1 MKIMNTIELKN
12 DFHNLIDEIEN
23 ENLLI
28 KFYELIQ
35 KKVSSKDG
43 QLWNQ
48 LTVEEQEELL
58 KAEKESEDERNL
70 INWKIIKEKHKKW
83 L

>member
-1 MKIMNTIELKN
+1 MNTIELKN

-35 KKVSSKDG
+35 KKVSSKNG

-48 LTVEEQEELL
+48 LTVEEQDELL

-70 INWKIIKEKHKKW
+70 INWEIIKEKHKKW

>member
-1 MKIMNTIELKN
+1 MDK
-12 DFHNLIDEIEN
+12 IEN

-28 KFYELIQ
+28 N
-35 KKVSSKDG
+35 SKDG

-70 INWKIIKEKHKKW
+70 INWKIIKEKHKNKF
-83 L
+83 

>member
-1 MKIMNTIELKN
+1 MNTIELKN
-12 DFHNLIDEIEN
+12 DFHNLIDKIEN

-43 QLWNQ
+43 QLWSR

-58 KAEKESEDERNL
+58 QAERESEDDRNL
-70 INWKIIKEKHKKW
+70 IDWNIIKEKHKKW

>member
-1 MKIMNTIELKN
+1 MNTIELKN
-12 DFHNLIDEIEN
+12 DFHNLIDKIEN

-35 KKVSSKDG
+35 KKMSSKNG

-48 LTVEEQEELL
+48 LAVEEQEELL
-58 KAEKESEDERNL
+58 KAEKESNDEGNL
-70 INWKIIKEKHKKW
+70 IDWQIIKEKHKKW